1 MVIGDSKKAFLE
13 LGFVGMVATHVYD
26 HEWVGRSFIKHKKI
40 SKLWKFLKKHL
51 FFFSISQCTLVVY
64 MKSFGMFGISDAY
77 IIGVVS
83 RTTH

>member
-1 MVIGDSKKAFLE
+1 MVVEDSKKAFLE

-51 FFFSISQCTLVVY
+51 LFFFNLTMYISCVHEEFWNVW
-64 MKSFGMFGISDAY
+64 Y
-77 IIGVVS
+77 I
-83 RTTH
+83 